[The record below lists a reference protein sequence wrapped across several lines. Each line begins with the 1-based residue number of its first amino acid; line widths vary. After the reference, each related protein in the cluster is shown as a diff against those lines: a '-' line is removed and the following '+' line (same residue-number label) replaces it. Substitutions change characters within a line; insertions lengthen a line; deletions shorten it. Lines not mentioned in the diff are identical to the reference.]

1 MTLGEKLKEARK
13 QIGLSQEQLA
23 KKINVSRSA
32 IAKWESDK
40 GIPDIEN
47 IKMISFC
54 LNVSIDYLLDE
65 EQRIDRYVM
74 KEAIDLS
81 KYEGKKK
88 NKKDQIM
95 KEKFPECDIYTLLG
109 KVKLT
114 KSEKVIDNMLGFLT
128 DAPFGIPD
136 FINGVKNLDKEFYL
150 VNQNEKQF
158 LVVVSDEYIE
168 SRELIEKI
176 IQNKFIVGDYQFINC
191 GLIRECKKL

>member
-13 QIGLSQEQLA
+13 QMGISQEQLA

-191 GLIRECKKL
+191 GLIK

>member
-191 GLIRECKKL
+191 GLIK

>member
-95 KEKFPECDIYTLLG
+95 KEKFP
-109 KVKLT
+109 
-114 KSEKVIDNMLGFLT
+114 
-128 DAPFGIPD
+128 
-136 FINGVKNLDKEFYL
+136 
-150 VNQNEKQF
+150 
-158 LVVVSDEYIE
+158 
-168 SRELIEKI
+168 
-176 IQNKFIVGDYQFINC
+176 
-191 GLIRECKKL
+191 